1 MLLENNTPKHPPTIQ
16 QESSSLFTHVIKRTG
31 DPQPYNNQHIST
43 AIYKAFVA
51 NNVQI
56 SHKDVE
62 GLTHEVEQTL
72 ATFHKDTVHIEK
84 IQDTIEEILMKHHFF
99 QVAKRFI
106 IYRQKHAEERLN
118 QSLKNQKKIH
128 TLSVKKRD
136 GTNVSFDSNKIINTL
151 KRVSKDI
158 DIDTVSLSVITHE
171 LERNIFDGIHTTE
184 LEEAL
189 ILSCVA
195 FIERNPSYDTIAKR
209 LLLQKVYKKVIPTIA
224 QKQRT
229 EAIQTSFITQIKK
242 GVEYGYF
249 TKQLLEFDLEIIAT
263 AIDPKRDE
271 EFKYLGLQTLCDR
284 YFVSHKKTY
293 IETPQAFWMRVAMGL
308 ALHEEQKE
316 EQAIKFYNLI
326 SQLYYIPS
334 TPTLFHS
341 GMAHPQ
347 LSSCYISTVSDNLQ
361 NIFKCIG
368 DNAQMAKWSGGIGND
383 WTPIRATN
391 ALIKSTNVESQGV
404 IPFLKIAN
412 DTTLAIN
419 RSGKRRG
426 ATCAYLE
433 TWHLDIEDF
442 LDLRRNTGDERRR
455 THDMNTAVWI
465 PDLFMKRVLEEKEW
479 TLFSPN
485 DVPDLHDSYGK
496 DFEYKYTHY
505 EEKTHTGELPHCKK
519 IPALTLWRKIL
530 SRLFETGHP
539 WITFKDP
546 CNIRSPQDHV
556 GVVHSSNLCT
566 EITLNNSEEE
576 TAVCNL
582 GSINLKKHCDI
593 DGINQYLLSETIKTA
608 IRMLDNVIDINFY
621 PTKEAKNSNLK
632 HRPIGLGLMG
642 IQDALFTLRIPFDS
656 PKALDFVDSTMEY
669 ISYNAILSSSELA
682 KERGAY
688 ETFTGSKWDRGL
700 LPHDTVALL
709 EEERG
714 MPIEVNRNSYLNWE
728 PVRASITQY
737 GMRNSNTM
745 AIAPTATISNI
756 AGCFPCIEPIYKN
769 IYVKS
774 NMSGEFT
781 ILNSYLVQ
789 DIQQRG
795 LWSQTMLDKIKY
807 YDGNIDFIDEIPQEL
822 KSLYKEVFDIDP
834 LTLLKLTATR
844 SKWIDQSQSHNVFIK
859 GVSGKRLHDTYIA
872 AWKMGLKTTY
882 YLRSLA
888 ATQIEKST
896 LDAKEYG
903 YTQKRKY
910 NTTADTSTETTP
922 PSPTATQDSTEI
934 PAQDTVTAKNN
945 TTSNDIVQRIIQ
957 QAHQSPQHTVLSQT
971 DTKQEES
978 NQWLPKKQQINSSS
992 MISPNAIC
1000 SLLDP
1005 SCESCQ

>member
-1 MLLENNTPKHPPTIQ
+1 MISENNTSTIQ
-16 QESSSLFTHVIKRTG
+16 KNTSLLLTHVIKRTG
-31 DPQPYNNQHIST
+31 ETQEYNKQHINT
-43 AIYKAFVA
+43 AIYKAFTENNIQIDQA
-51 NNVQI
+51 NINT
-56 SHKDVE
+56 
-62 GLTHEVEQTL
+62 LTNEVEQQL
-72 ATFHKDTVHIEK
+72 NTFHKDTIHIEK
-84 IQDTIEEILMKHHFF
+84 IQDTIEEVLMKKKFF
-99 QVAKRFI
+99 QAAKYFI
-106 IYRQKHAEERLN
+106 IYRQKHAEERLT

-128 TLSVKKRD
+128 TLSVKKKD
-136 GTNVSFDSNKIINTL
+136 GTHVSFDSNKIINTL

-158 DIDTVSLSVITHE
+158 DIDKVSLPVITHE
-171 LERNIFDGIHTTE
+171 LERNIFNGISTAE
-184 LEEAL
+184 LEDAL
-189 ILSCVA
+189 ILSCTA
-195 FIERNPSYDTIAKR
+195 FIERHISYDTIAKR
-209 LLLQKVYKKVIPTIA
+209 LLLQKIYKKVIPTLSQE
-224 QKQRT
+224 QKK
-229 EAIQTSFITQIKK
+229 ESIQQSFITQIKK
-242 GVEYGYF
+242 GVEYSYF
-249 TKQLLEFDLEIIAT
+249 SEKLLEFDLELLSKEIE
-263 AIDPKRDE
+263 PKRDE
-271 EFKYLGLQTLCDR
+271 ELKYLGLQTLCDR
-284 YFVSHKKTY
+284 YFVSHNETF
-293 IETPQAFWMRVAMGL
+293 IETPQTFWMRIAMGL
-308 ALHEEQKE
+308 ALNESEKE
-316 EQAIKFYNLI
+316 KQSINFYNLM

-341 GMAHPQ
+341 GTLHPQ
-347 LSSCYISTVSDNLQ
+347 LSSCYISTVSDNLH

-383 WTPIRATN
+383 WTPVRATN
-391 ALIKSTNVESQGV
+391 SLIKSTNVKSQGV

-433 TWHLDIEDF
+433 TWHLDIEHF

-455 THDMNTAVWI
+455 THDMNTAIWI

-479 TLFSPN
+479 TLFSPS
-485 DVPDLHDSYGK
+485 DVPDIHDSYGK
-496 DFEYKYTHY
+496 NFEEKYIQY
-505 EEKTHTGELPHCKK
+505 EEKAQKGEFQNFKK
-519 IPALTLWRKIL
+519 IDALILWRKIL

-566 EITLNNSEEE
+566 EITLNNSKHE

-582 GSINLKKHCDI
+582 GSINLKKHCNI
-593 DGINQYLLSETIKTA
+593 DGINQYILSQTVKTA

-621 PTKEAKNSNLK
+621 PTIEAKNSNFK

-642 IQDALFTLRIPFDS
+642 IQDALFMLQIPFDHS
-656 PKALDFVDSTMEY
+656 QALEFVDSTMEY
-669 ISYNAILSSSELA
+669 ISYHAILSSSELA
-682 KERGAY
+682 KERGSY
-688 ETFTGSKWDRGL
+688 ESFKNSKWDRGL
-700 LPHDTVALL
+700 LPYDTIKLL
-709 EEERG
+709 EQERG
-714 MPIEVNRNSYLNWE
+714 IPIEVNRNSSLNWE
-728 PVRASITQY
+728 PVRLNIQKY

-781 ILNSYLVQ
+781 ILNNYLVQ
-789 DIQQRG
+789 DLQQQG

-807 YDGNIDFIDEIPQEL
+807 YDGNINFINEIPQEL
-822 KSLYKEVFDIDP
+822 KTLYKEVFDIDP
-834 LTLLKLTATR
+834 LVLLRLTATR
-844 SKWIDQSQSHNVFIK
+844 SKWIDQSQSHNIFLK

-896 LDAKEYG
+896 LDAKEFG

-910 NTTADTSTETTP
+910 DTADTSLIKTPVSTTAENNEETNPHIT
-922 PSPTATQDSTEI
+922 T
-934 PAQDTVTAKNN
+934 TVKENITKNDLVN
-945 TTSNDIVQRIIQ
+945 NIIQ
-957 QAHQSPQHTVLSQT
+957 QATQKSNTNTT
-971 DTKQEES
+971 DIS
-978 NQWLPKKQQINSSS
+978 NQQEKINEETHTWLPKIQQNNSSS
-992 MISPNAIC
+992 IVTSDTIC
-1000 SLLDP
+1000 NLLDP
-1005 SCESCQ
+1005 ECESCQ